1 MFILAFLLQQVGVY
15 AQSIP
20 SIGQN
25 NQLEIANWNLEWFG
39 KTANGYGPSNDS
51 LQQHLIAKV
60 IAASEIDIWAL
71 CEVSNSIAFDT
82 LCKRLP
88 KYSGLLSTYLPEQKT
103 ALLFKASDF
112 KMVSK
117 KQLGVNQSDS
127 FSTLRFPL
135 EVILVPSQN
144 SSIDTLKLLIIH
156 LKANTGN
163 DSQKMLAYNS
173 RRRSSEWLNS
183 YIYQQSSKA
192 KVMILGDWNDD
203 LDQSIFN
210 GLPSP
215 FSAIINNNKGHFISK
230 RLSDLQESTTVTYP
244 EPIDH
249 QWVSKSLLNYWL
261 PDSVRTW
268 QLQSLISNYAQLCS
282 DHLPVYSKYNWH
294 VQNINKPEHTSIKL
308 WPNPCQH
315 SIHIETDERIISWQI
330 INNLGQLIQIGNTL
344 DNGKI
349 PIVDCLF
356 GIYALTLN
364 FEQSHYTVKLMIEQ

>member
-1 MFILAFLLQQVGVY
+1 MFILAFLFQQVGVY

-103 ALLFKASDF
+103 ALLFKTSDF

-117 KQLGVNQSDS
+117 KQLGVNQADS

-183 YIYQQSSKA
+183 YINQQSNKA

-215 FSAIINNNKGHFISK
+215 FSAIINNNKGLFISK

-244 EPIDH
+244 IA
-249 QWVSKSLLNYWL
+249 K
-261 PDSVRTW
+261 PDK
-268 QLQSLISNYAQLCS
+268 QLCS
-282 DHLPVYSKYNWH
+282 TLQRPFTC
-294 VQNINKPEHTSIKL
+294 IL
-308 WPNPCQH
+308 
-315 SIHIETDERIISWQI
+315 QI
-330 INNLGQLIQIGNTL
+330 QLACT
-344 DNGKI
+344 K
-349 PIVDCLF
+349 
-356 GIYALTLN
+356 
-364 FEQSHYTVKLMIEQ
+364 H